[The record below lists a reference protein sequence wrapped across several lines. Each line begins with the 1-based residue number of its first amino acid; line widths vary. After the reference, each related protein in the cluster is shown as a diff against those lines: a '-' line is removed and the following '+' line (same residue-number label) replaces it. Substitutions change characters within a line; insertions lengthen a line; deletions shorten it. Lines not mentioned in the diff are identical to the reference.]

1 MATSKSSNLNIQ
13 QFLTKE
19 QVTWPSTTDLNVMV
33 FTNYAEAAKIDNLQ
47 DNTEGKNP
55 VLNTLP
61 VL

>member
-1 MATSKSSNLNIQ
+1 
-13 QFLTKE
+13 
-19 QVTWPSTTDLNVMV
+19 MV